1 MIRLEWQ
8 GRACG
13 ANRRL
18 MPGKNGRFFL
28 NPRYKA
34 FKESMALAFLGKG
47 MMYGDVHLEIAMRIN
62 ALMDSDSVLKPLF
75 DSLEEAGVLE
85 NDRQVRSYTVRREN
99 RGREESDS
107 LTVLVEAIAEIQ
119 KTA

>member
-8 GRACG
+8 GKACG

-28 NPRYKA
+28 NPKYRA

-47 MMYGDVHLEIAMRIN
+47 MAYGDVHLEIAMRIN
-62 ALMDSDSVLKPLF
+62 ALMDSDSILKPLF
-75 DSLEEAGVLE
+75 DSLQEGGVLE

-99 RGREESDS
+99 RGREEPDS
-107 LTVLVEAIAEIQ
+107 LEIEVSALEAGKAG
-119 KTA
+119 